1 MNVCSNHAVVYSS
14 STCPACEAEARY
26 VALRDSLAALVALL
40 PGAAPQPQQ
49 VVEEVTPPKSG
60 NKKLHCDARD
70 ELAARAILSSTRK
83 LETIRAFVGADE
95 QFHVNDLKACL
106 GLDPNVRSRAIAPAL
121 RVLGCVESSIG
132 GVWRVTP
139 EARRKITTYPVLF

>member
-1 MNVCSNHAVVYSS
+1 MNVCSTHAVVYSS
-14 STCPACEAEARY
+14 AACPACDAEARY

-40 PGAAPQPQQ
+40 PGAAPQPKA
-49 VVEEVTPPKSG
+49 VVENVKPPKSG

-70 ELAARAILSSTRK
+70 ELAARTILSSNKK
-83 LETIRAFVGADE
+83 LETIRQFVSDDE

-106 GLDPNVRSRAIAPAL
+106 GLDPSVRSRAIAPAL

-132 GVWRVTP
+132 GVWKVTP